1 MEVAAIIQL
10 FPPKTNIPA
19 TELNTKQLSSK
30 WTSKHEIAVVQPSKW
45 IKLKRT
51 NTSGS
56 ELNAK
61 QSRVLNLETWV
72 FGNLKGRLGPP
83 CWSRDVFGSM
93 DVGWVPVL
101 VT

>member
-1 MEVAAIIQL
+1 MRMEVAAIIQL

-45 IKLKRT
+45 IKLKST

-61 QSRVLNLETWV
+61 QSRVLDLETW
-72 FGNLKGRLGPP
+72 F
-83 CWSRDVFGSM
+83 F
-93 DVGWVPVL
+93 L
-101 VT
+101 VISYKLLEKNQKLRIMT

>member
-45 IKLKRT
+45 SKLKST

-56 ELNAK
+56 ELNANCIALHCK
-61 QSRVLNLETWV
+61 TEQCVEPRN
-72 FGNLKGRLGPP
+72 
-83 CWSRDVFGSM
+83 M
-93 DVGWVPVL
+93 DFW
-101 VT
+101 